1 MSSKYKKIYYDPKHP
16 ASYGSVQNLAQA
28 TGSTVKEA
36 REWLQSQD
44 TYTLHKP
51 IRKRFPRNK
60 ILVSGIDDQWEAD
73 LIDVQSIQSEND
85 SHKYILTVIDSLSK
99 YAWGIPLKD
108 KTADT
113 MVNAF
118 KTIFKERTPRK
129 IRTDRGKEF
138 LCQKLQDLFK
148 ETGIIFFTS
157 NNETKAAIVER
168 FNRTLRAKL
177 WKYFTSKKSQRYLD
191 VLPKVMN
198 AYNHKI
204 HSSIGIAPVKVNAY
218 NAESV
223 WRKLYQYPFKKKYKK
238 PRLKEGDLVRISK
251 AKKIFEQGYKCNW
264 TKEFLSSRRF

>member
-1 MSSKYKKIYYDPKHP
+1 MFSKYKKIYYDPNHP
-16 ASYGSVQNLAQA
+16 ASYGSVQNLAKA
-28 TGSTVKEA
+28 TGSTMQQA
-36 REWLQSQD
+36 RDWLQSQD

-51 IRKRFPRNK
+51 IKKRFPRNK

-99 YAWGIPLKD
+99 YAWGLALKD

-148 ETGIIFFTS
+148 ERGIIFFTS

-168 FNRTLRAKL
+168 FNRTLRGKL
-177 WKYFTSKKSQRYLD
+177 WKHFTSKKSQRYLD
-191 VLPKVMN
+191 VLPKLVN

-204 HSSIGIAPVKVNAY
+204 HSSIGIEPVKVNAY

-223 WRKLYQYPFKKKYKK
+223 WRKLYQYPF
-238 PRLKEGDLVRISK
+238 
-251 AKKIFEQGYKCNW
+251 
-264 TKEFLSSRRF
+264 